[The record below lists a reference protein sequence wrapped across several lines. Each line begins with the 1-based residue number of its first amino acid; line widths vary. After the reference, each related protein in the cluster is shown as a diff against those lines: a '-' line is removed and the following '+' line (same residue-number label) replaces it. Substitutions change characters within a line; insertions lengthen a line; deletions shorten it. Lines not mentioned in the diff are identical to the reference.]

1 MDVRMPDGVVVKN
14 VPEGIT
20 QDDLLERYSLS
31 KQPQRTGGTIMSTDV
46 PQVITAQ
53 NRGSVM
59 PAEPSTSMMDKIK
72 ALYEVPA
79 TIGSG
84 MIAQPV
90 GAAYGA
96 YKGITGPKTPQ
107 AMQQAQQAGGQLA
120 QKLQFQ
126 PTSPASVGALE
137 SIGGAL
143 EAAKIPPYLGAIG
156 AIPSAIQAG
165 NVARPVAQQAARPA
179 MQAIQEVKPT
189 LAGMLRKEAPTM
201 AGVGAAE
208 VPEAATRM
216 QMAQQLRVPVELSK
230 GQAMRDLG
238 QQKFEIETPK
248 NFPELGKPLIE
259 AQAKRNDA
267 ILQNFDAFVDAT
279 GKETY
284 GLRETGRVV
293 DKALINEANKR
304 KSEINA
310 AYTAAREAGET
321 QQPVDYAPLKAYI
334 DEQTPTVKRKLAPII
349 SAVDEE
355 IAKNDPER
363 IVIDSITKQ
372 KVKQPPSG
380 QISINNLED
389 IYQFINKNYEPGTV
403 GEGHA
408 KAMKNIINQMTEG
421 QGGELYQQARQLRT
435 KYGREFENVGY
446 VDKLLRTKPG
456 TTDRAV
462 AFEDVFDHS
471 ILNGSLDDVS
481 AIGRTLKK
489 AGPEGQQAWKELQ
502 GQTIEYIKKKA
513 TNTTDKDIYG
523 NPVVMPKQLKN
534 VVDSLDQDGKL
545 DYVFGKKGAQELRDL
560 TAVTETVNAPLK
572 GAANYSNTSS
582 AIITALDKIN
592 ATPLGKIPVLGTASK
607 YVAEKGK
614 ESALKKQIEES
625 IKYTPEDMAKA
636 LKGK

>member
-14 VPEGIT
+14 VPEGVT
-20 QDDLLERYSLS
+20 QDELLERYSLS
-31 KQPQRTGGTIMSTDV
+31 KQPQRTKGTNISSDV

-53 NRGSVM
+53 NRGSVT
-59 PAEPSTSMMDKIK
+59 PVEQPTSMMDKIK
-72 ALYEVPA
+72 ALGEVPLTMA
-79 TIGSG
+79 SG
-84 MIAQPV
+84 AIAQPV
-90 GAAYGA
+90 GAAYGVA
-96 YKGITGPKTPQ
+96 KGILGPKTPQ
-107 AMQQAQQAGGQLA
+107 GMQEAQQAGGQLA
-120 QKLQFQ
+120 QKLQYQ
-126 PTSPASVGALE
+126 PTSPASVNALE

-165 NVARPVAQQAARPA
+165 NVARPAAQQAVQAAKPV
-179 MQAIQEVKPT
+179 MQEIKPT
-189 LAGMLRKEAPTM
+189 LANALRGKVTVEGAPTM

-208 VPEAATRM
+208 VPEAAIRM

-230 GQAMRDLG
+230 GQALRDLG

-284 GLRETGRVV
+284 GLRETGRIV
-293 DKALINEANKR
+293 DKALVNEANKR

-355 IAKNDPER
+355 IARNDP
-363 IVIDSITKQ
+363 SFKT
-372 KVKQPPSG
+372 G

-389 IYQFINKNYEPGTV
+389 IYQFINKNYELGTV

-421 QGGELYQQARQLRT
+421 QGGELYQQARNLRT

-462 AFEDVFDHS
+462 AFEDVFDHA

-502 GQTIEYIKKKA
+502 GQTIEYIKRKA

-523 NPVVMPKQLKN
+523 NPVVMPKQLKI
-534 VVDSLDQDGKL
+534 VVDTLDQDGKL

-607 YVAEKGK
+607 FIAEKGK

-625 IKYTPEDMAKA
+625 INYKPEDMARA

>member
-1 MDVRMPDGVVVKN
+1 MDVLMPDGTLVKD
-14 VPEGIT
+14 VPEGTTKAQLEAKLAGSAAPKTAPIT
-20 QDDLLERYSLS
+20 S
-31 KQPQRTGGTIMSTDV
+31 DV
-46 PQVITAQ
+46 PLVASQMPKQVPIETK
-53 NRGSVM
+53 
-59 PAEPSTSMMDKIK
+59 TSMADKLK

-79 TIGSG
+79 TIGSAMVSQPAS
-84 MIAQPV
+84 MIYGLGR
-90 GAAYGA
+90 GAVQDISQGKMPTAESRDINYR
-96 YKGITGPKTPQ
+96 Q
-107 AMQQAQQAGGQLA
+107 AREAT
-120 QKLQFQ
+120 QFQ

-143 EAAKIPPYLGAIG
+143 EATKLPPYLGNIG
-156 AIPSAIQAG
+156 MIPSAMQSATVAKPMVSQGIQTAK
-165 NVARPVAQQAARPA
+165 PA
-179 MQAIQEVKPT
+179 MNTMAQA
-189 LAGMLRKEAPTM
+189 LRKEAPTM

-208 VPEAATRM
+208 VPEAVGRM

-293 DKALINEANKR
+293 DKALVGAANKA
-304 KSEINA
+304 KADINK

-321 QQPVDYAPLKAYI
+321 QQPVSYAPLKAYI

-349 SAVDEE
+349 SAVEEE
-355 IAKNDPER
+355 IAKNDP
-363 IVIDSITKQ
+363 K
-372 KVKQPPSG
+372 KAG

-408 KAMKNIINQMTEG
+408 KTMKNLINQMTEG
-421 QGGELYQQARQLRT
+421 QGGELYQEARKLRT

-456 TTDRAV
+456 TTDRSV
-462 AFEDVFDHS
+462 AYEDVFDHA
-471 ILNGSLDDVS
+471 ILNGSLDDVR
-481 AIGRTLKK
+481 AIGLTLKK
-489 AGPEGQQAWKELQ
+489 AGPEGQQAFKELQ
-502 GQTIEYIKKKA
+502 GQTIQYLK
-513 TNTTDKDIYG
+513 DKVSQSVDVDSFG
-523 NPVVMPKQLKN
+523 NPVVSPAKFKS
-534 VVDSLDQDGKL
+534 VVTQLDQDGKL
-545 DYVFGKKGAQELRDL
+545 DYIFGKAGAQEIRNLL
-560 TAVTETVNAPLK
+560 ETTINVNAPLK

-582 AIITALDKIN
+582 AIIGALDKIG
-592 ATPLGKIPVLGTASK
+592 AIRIPGVSNVAK
-607 YVAEKGK
+607 FAAEKGK
-614 ESALKKQIEES
+614 ESALNKQIQES
-625 IKYTPEDMAKA
+625 INYNPMADA
-636 LKGK
+636 LRKTK

>member
-1 MDVRMPDGVVVKN
+1 MAEYIVTAPDGKEITL
-14 VPEGIT
+14 EGPAGASHADVIAQAQKLYKPQAAPKT
-20 QDDLLERYSLS
+20 TTL
-31 KQPQRTGGTIMSTDV
+31 QPDV
-46 PQVITAQ
+46 PLVSSQMPKQVPIE
-53 NRGSVM
+53 
-59 PAEPSTSMMDKIK
+59 EPKTSMMDKLR

-84 MIAQPV
+84 MVAQPV
-90 GAAYGA
+90 GAAYAA

-107 AMQQAQQAGGQLA
+107 GQQEAQQAGGELA

-137 SIGGAL
+137 SIGSAL
-143 EAAKIPPYLGAIG
+143 EASKLPPYMGNIG

-165 NVARPVAQQAARPA
+165 NVAKPA
-179 MQAIQEVKPT
+179 MQAIKAEAPTINT
-189 LAGMLRKEAPTM
+189 LAQALRKEAPTM

-208 VPEAATRM
+208 VPEAAVRA

-248 NFPELGKPLIE
+248 NFPELGKPLVE

-293 DKALINEANKR
+293 DKALVGAANKA
-304 KSEINA
+304 KADINA

-321 QQPVDYAPLKAYI
+321 QQPVPYAPLKAYI

-355 IAKNDPER
+355 IAKNDP
-363 IVIDSITKQ
+363 K
-372 KVKQPPSG
+372 KAG
-380 QISINNLED
+380 QISINSLED

-403 GEGHA
+403 GE
-408 KAMKNIINQMTEG
+408 AMKNIINQMTEG
-421 QGGELYQQARQLRT
+421 QGGELYQEARKLRT
-435 KYGREFENVGY
+435 KFGREFENIGY
-446 VDKLLRTKPG
+446 VDKLLRQKPG

-471 ILNGSLDDVS
+471 VLNGSLDDVR
-481 AIGRTLKK
+481 AIGMTLKK

-502 GQTIEYIKKKA
+502 GQTIQYM
-513 TNTTDKDIYG
+513 KDQVSKSVDVDSFG
-523 NPVVMPKQLKN
+523 NPVVSPAKFKS
-534 VVDSLDQDGKL
+534 VVTQLDQDGKL
-545 DYVFGKKGAQELRDL
+545 DYVFGKKGAQEIRDL
-560 TAVTETVNAPLK
+560 LATTINVNAPLK
-572 GAANYSNTSS
+572 GAANYSNSAS
-582 AIITALDKIN
+582 AIIAALDKIN
-592 ATPLGKIPVLGTASK
+592 ESPLGKIPVLGSASK
-607 YVAEKGK
+607 FVAEKGK
-614 ESALKKQIEES
+614 ENALKKQIQES
-625 IKYTPEDMAKA
+625 INYNPMADA
-636 LKGK
+636 LRNKK

>member
-1 MDVRMPDGVVVKN
+1 MDVLMPDGTLVKD
-14 VPEGIT
+14 VPEGT
-20 QDDLLERYSLS
+20 TKAQLEAKLAGSVAPKTTAL
-31 KQPQRTGGTIMSTDV
+31 QPDV
-46 PQVITAQ
+46 PLVASQMPKQVPIE
-53 NRGSVM
+53 
-59 PAEPSTSMMDKIK
+59 EPKTSMMDKLK

-84 MIAQPV
+84 MVAQPV
-90 GAAYGA
+90 GAAYGVA
-96 YKGITGPKTPQ
+96 KGILGPKTPQ
-107 AMQQAQQAGGQLA
+107 AMQEAQQAGGELA

-126 PTSPASVGALE
+126 PTSPASVNALQ

-143 EAAKIPPYLGAIG
+143 EASKLPPYLNSIG

-165 NVARPVAQQAARPA
+165 NVARPTVN
-179 MQAIQEVKPT
+179 QAIQTAKPAVST
-189 LAGMLRKEAPTM
+189 MAQALRKEAPTM

-208 VPEAATRM
+208 VPEAAVRA

-293 DKALINEANKR
+293 DKALVNAANKA
-304 KSEINA
+304 KSEINT

-321 QQPVDYAPLKAYI
+321 QQPVAYAPLKAYI
-334 DEQTPTVKRKLAPII
+334 DNQTPTVKRKLAPII

-355 IAKNDPER
+355 IAKNDP
-363 IVIDSITKQ
+363 K
-372 KVKQPPSG
+372 KMG
-380 QISINNLED
+380 QVSINNLED

-421 QGGELYQQARQLRT
+421 QGGELYQEARKLRT
-435 KYGREFENVGY
+435 KFGREFENVGY

-456 TTDRAV
+456 TTDRSV
-462 AFEDVFDHS
+462 AYEDVFDHS
-471 ILNGSLDDVS
+471 ILNGSLDDVR
-481 AIGRTLKK
+481 AIGMTLKK

-502 GQTIEYIKKKA
+502 GQTVEYIKKKA

-523 NPVVMPKQLKN
+523 NPVVMPKQLKT
-534 VVDSLDQDGKL
+534 VIDTLDQDGKL
-545 DYVFGKKGAQELRDL
+545 DYVFGKTGAQEIRDL
-560 TAVTETVNAPLK
+560 AAVTETVNAPLK

-582 AIITALDKIN
+582 AIIGALDKI
-592 ATPLGKIPVLGTASK
+592 GGIRIPGVSNVAK
-607 YVAEKGK
+607 FAAEKGK
-614 ESALKKQIEES
+614 ESALKKQIKES
-625 IKYTPEDMAKA
+625 IEYNTMADA
-636 LKGK
+636 LRKTK